1 MHLFYQSQLPEI
13 QNLDQ
18 DESKHCIKVLR
29 KQVGDEINL
38 IDGKGTFYKAK
49 ITNANAKK
57 CEFEIIET
65 IKEPKPSFHRHLAI
79 APTKNMDRMEWLIEK
94 VTELGIDEISFFQ
107 SFHSERKIIKIDR
120 LEKKVISAMKQSMK
134 AKKPILNEII
144 SFNKLLES
152 AEAENKLI
160 AYVNFENEV
169 HMKNELN
176 NQKDSLVL
184 IGPEGD
190 FTPEEVNLAS
200 IKGFKKVS
208 LGNSR
213 LRTETAA
220 LAAVHLMN
228 LAIE

>member
-49 ITNANAKK
+49 ITNANPKK

-120 LEKKVISAMKQSMK
+120 LEKKVISAMKQSLK
-134 AKKPILNEII
+134 AKKPILNELKAYKSILDNAKEV
-144 SFNKLLES
+144 NKF
-152 AEAENKLI
+152 I
-160 AYVNFENEV
+160 AYVDFDNET
-169 HMKNELN
+169 HFKNELD
-176 NQKDSLVL
+176 KVTDTLVL

-190 FTPEEVNLAS
+190 FTEEEVQMAVS
-200 IKGFKKVS
+200 KGFKKVS
-208 LGNSR
+208 LGKSR

-228 LAIE
+228 LVVD

>member
-13 QNLDQ
+13 KSLDQ
-18 DESKHCIKVLR
+18 DESKHCVKVLR
-29 KQVGDEINL
+29 RQAGDEINI

-49 ITNANAKK
+49 ITESHPKK

-65 IKEPKPSFHRHLAI
+65 TLEKTPVFKRHLAI
-79 APTKNMDRMEWLIEK
+79 APTKNMDKMEWLVEK
-94 VTELGIDEISFFQ
+94 ATEMGIDEISFFQ
-107 SFHSERKIIKIDR
+107 SFHSERKVIKIDR
-120 LEKKVISAMKQSMK
+120 LEKKVISAMKQSLK
-134 AKKPILNEII
+134 AQKPILNEII
-144 SFNKLLES
+144 SYTKFLES
-152 AEAENKLI
+152 VQSENKLI
-160 AYVNFENEV
+160 AYVDFENKV

-176 NQKDSLVL
+176 TQQDTLIL

-190 FTPEEVNLAS
+190 FTPEEVDLAIS
-200 IKGFKKVS
+200 KGFKKVS

-228 LAIE
+228 LAME

>member
-13 QNLDQ
+13 KNLDQ

-29 KQVGDEINL
+29 KQVGDEINI

-49 ITNANAKK
+49 ITNANPKK

-65 IKEPKPSFHRHLAI
+65 TKEANPSFHRHLAI

-120 LEKKVISAMKQSMK
+120 LEKKVISAMKQSLK

-144 SFNKLLES
+144 SFNKLLENVN
-152 AEAENKLI
+152 AENKLI
-160 AYVNFENEV
+160 AYVDFENKV
-169 HMKNELN
+169 HMKNELDL
-176 NQKDSLVL
+176 QKDSLVL

-190 FTPEEVNLAS
+190 FTPEEVDLAVT
-200 IKGFKKVS
+200 KGFKKVS

>member
-1 MHLFYQSQLPEI
+1 MHLFYQDQLPEI
-13 QNLDQ
+13 KYLDL

-29 KQVGDEINL
+29 RQVGDEINL

-49 ITNANAKK
+49 ITEAHQKK
-57 CEFEIIET
+57 CAFEIIET
-65 IKEPKPSFHRHLAI
+65 TIEETPSYHRHLAI
-79 APTKNMDRMEWLIEK
+79 APTKNMDKMEWLVEK
-94 VTELGIDEISFFQ
+94 ATEMGIDEISFFQ

-120 LEKKVISAMKQSMK
+120 LEKKVISAMKQSLK
-134 AKKPILNEII
+134 AKKPVLNEII
-144 SFNKLLES
+144 TFEKLLES
-152 AEAENKLI
+152 SKAETQLI
-160 AYVNFENEV
+160 AYVDFENKV

-176 NQKDSLVL
+176 NQKNTLVI

-190 FTPEEVNLAS
+190 FTPDEVNLALT
-200 IKGFKKVS
+200 KGFKKVS

-228 LAIE
+228 LALE